1 MSFKNNASPTWDD
14 KIIITAEHI
23 EKFIFKFR
31 FKDGSVKI
39 KNLEPYIRR
48 NIKIFKRMIENEE
61 IAKEIQVEPMGTGIF
76 WDDLMGMEAQT
87 IYDLPEYDYTE
98 E

>member
-39 KNLEPYIRR
+39 QNLEPYIRR
-48 NIKIFKRMIENEE
+48 NVKIFKRMIENEE
-61 IAKEIQVEPMGTGIF
+61 IAKEIHDIDPAINIIF
-76 WDDLMGMEAQT
+76 ASAAKDQSVVQFSD
-87 IYDLPEYDYTE
+87 IY
-98 E
+98 